1 MRRLMTFMI
10 AIMMAVSGTVLAGD
24 RPAFDKVDKNG
35 DGEIST
41 QEALDA
47 GAPKEEV
54 KAADSDGDG
63 KLARGDWW
71 QVEMDPDDNTT

>member
-1 MRRLMTFMI
+1 MRRLITLMI
-10 AIMMAVSGTVLAGD
+10 GMLMAVSGTALAGD
-24 RPAFDKVDKNG
+24 RPSFDKADKNG

-47 GAPKEEV
+47 GAPKKEV
-54 KAADSDGDG
+54 KAADADGDG